1 MKASRSL
8 PQFPNRKALAK
19 PAYLVFRMYP
29 EHIPLPLLSTATTLV
44 QATGMV
50 PWGLQQPPNQA
61 GSGSPLRFFSK
72 QQNGGT

>member
-1 MKASRSL
+1 M
-8 PQFPNRKALAK
+8 AK

-61 GSGSPLRFFSK
+61 GSGSPRRFFSK